1 MKKGKT
7 YILLFLILLFSE
19 GVFAQHADE
28 KLAAQYVAEGEYAK
42 AAVIYEKL
50 YQKTPTTY
58 YYTTYLDCLFA
69 LEEYRKAERL
79 VKRHQELNRN
89 SRRFDVE
96 LGYVYLRAGDKDKA
110 EKQFNTLLKQLPSAD
125 ADIYEI
131 ADAFINRNLFEWAA
145 NTYLRARRNARNAG
159 TYAFELAGVYERMGN
174 YQAMVS
180 EYLLR
185 IDTDPN
191 SVDDVQNRLQI
202 LIANDINGTF
212 TNIVKDALLEKT
224 QKSPQNLL
232 YPQML
237 YWLSIQLKDF
247 PMALVQ
253 AKSLDRRLRT
263 EGDLVYNLATIMV
276 ANQEYDIA
284 LSAYDYLM
292 SNGRES
298 MYYLGA
304 RVRWLDVKF
313 LKISTTS
320 GFSEDDIQKLALEYK
335 ATLAE
340 FGTNRSTLPLIRNY
354 AHLQAFYMGATEE
367 AVLLLEEALK
377 IQGASAVESAL
388 NKLELADVYL
398 AGGEIWEA
406 SLLYS
411 QVEKAFKNDT
421 IGHYAK
427 FRNARLSFYI
437 GEFEWALAQLEI
449 LRAATT
455 KLIANDAMD
464 LSLRISDNIDYDS
477 SYVPLWFYARAELM
491 VFQRNNDD
499 ALVLLDSILALFPGH
514 LITDDVL
521 YRKAEVYV
529 QKHDFLNAARCFQG
543 IVDGYHEEVWGDD
556 ALFRLAELYE
566 TPLKDPSRAAELYR
580 QLLTDFPGSM
590 FANEARKRF
599 RNLRQPQGLIP

>member
-1 MKKGKT
+1 MKLGKT
-7 YILLFLILLFSE
+7 YILLFLILVLSRS
-19 GVFAQHADE
+19 VFAQHADE
-28 KLAAQYVAEGEYAK
+28 KLAAQYYAEGEYGK

-69 LEEYRKAERL
+69 MEEYRKAERL
-79 VKRHQELNRN
+79 VKKHQELNR
-89 SRRFDVE
+89 SSQRFDVE
-96 LGYVYLRAGDKDKA
+96 LGYVYLRAGEKGKA
-110 EKQFNTLLKQLPSAD
+110 EKLFNSLLKDLPASD
-125 ADIYEI
+125 ASIHEI
-131 ADAFINRNLFEWAA
+131 ADAFINRNLYDWAA
-145 NTYLRARRNARNAG
+145 NTYLRARRNARSAG
-159 TYAFELAGVYERMGN
+159 AYAFELAGVYERIGN
-174 YQAMVS
+174 YQAMVD

-185 IDTDPN
+185 IDTDPT
-191 SVDDVQNRLQI
+191 SVDDVQNRLQM
-202 LIANDINGTF
+202 LIANDMNAVF
-212 TNIVKDALLEKT
+212 TNIVKESLLEKT
-224 QKSPQNLL
+224 QQSPQNLL

-247 PMALVQ
+247 PMAFVQ

-263 EGDLVYNLATIMV
+263 EGDMVYNLATIMI

-284 LSAYDYLM
+284 LTAYEYLM
-292 SNGRES
+292 SKGRES

-304 RVRWLDVKF
+304 KVRWLDVKF
-313 LKISTTS
+313 LKINTTS
-320 GFSEDDIQKLALEYK
+320 VYSDADIQKLALEYK
-335 ATLAE
+335 TSLAD

-354 AHLQAFYMGATEE
+354 AHLQAFYMGKTDE
-367 AVLLLEEALK
+367 AVQLMEEALK
-377 IQGASAVESAL
+377 VQGASAVETAL
-388 NKLELADVYL
+388 TKLQLADVYL

-411 QVEKAFKNDT
+411 QVEKTFKNDT

-427 FRNARLSFYI
+427 FRNASLSFYI

-464 LSLRISDNIDYDS
+464 LSLRITDNIDYDS
-477 SYVPLWFYARAELM
+477 SYVPLWFYARAELLC
-491 VFQRNNDD
+491 FQRKNDE
-499 ALVLLDSILALFPGH
+499 AQVLLDSVLTLFPGH
-514 LITDDVL
+514 PITDDVL
-521 YRKAEVYV
+521 YRMAEVYI
-529 QKHDFLNAARCFQG
+529 QKRDFRNAAAYFQRV
-543 IVDGYHEEVWGDD
+543 VDDYHDEVWGDD

-566 TPLKDPSRAAELYR
+566 LPLKEPSRAAELYR

-599 RNLRQPQGLIP
+599 RNIRQPQGQIP